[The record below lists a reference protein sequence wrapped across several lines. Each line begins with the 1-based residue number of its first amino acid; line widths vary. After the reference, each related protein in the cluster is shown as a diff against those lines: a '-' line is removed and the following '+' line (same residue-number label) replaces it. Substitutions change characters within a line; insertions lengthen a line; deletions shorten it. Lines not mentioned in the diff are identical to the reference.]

1 MSTELNAFLAWVLTD
16 NIVIQINMDP
26 DYLNKLPFRN
36 PGLIKA
42 IDSQGV
48 VKNFE
53 EGVQLITEGQEMR
66 YIPFVLNGS
75 IRVFASNDDKELL
88 LYHIHSN
95 ESCIMSLAVS
105 LKNEPAKIN
114 AVTEMPTL
122 LMLLPVQRVLEWLNE
137 FPEFNLVFY
146 NQFYKRYA
154 DLVDTLQQMVFNNLE
169 VRLLDYLRDQ
179 SSQASGGIVDLRH
192 RQMAADLGT
201 VREVITRTLKKLEKA
216 GHIRQSKAG
225 IEILD

>member
-1 MSTELNAFLAWVLTD
+1 
-16 NIVIQINMDP
+16 
-26 DYLNKLPFRN
+26 
-36 PGLIKA
+36 
-42 IDSQGV
+42 
-48 VKNFE
+48 
-53 EGVQLITEGQEMR
+53 
-66 YIPFVLNGS
+66 
-75 IRVFASNDDKELL
+75 
-88 LYHIHSN
+88 
-95 ESCIMSLAVS
+95 MSLAVS

-114 AVTEMPTL
+114 AVTELPTV

-169 VRLLDYLRDQ
+169 VRLLEYLRDQ
-179 SSQASGGIVDLRH
+179 ASMAAGGVVNMRH

-216 GHIRQSKAG
+216 GQIRQSKDG
-225 IEILD
+225 IEILVQK

>member
-1 MSTELNAFLAWVLTD
+1 METE
-16 NIVIQINMDP
+16 
-26 DYLNKLPFRN
+26 YLNKLPFRN
-36 PGLIKA
+36 PELIKA
-42 IDSQGV
+42 IDSHGV
-48 VKNFE
+48 VKSFE

-66 YIPFVLNGS
+66 YIPFVLEGS

-114 AVTEMPTL
+114 AITELPSV
-122 LMLLPVQRVLEWLNE
+122 LMLLPVQRVMEWLNE
-137 FPEFNLVFY
+137 FPEFNLIFY

-169 VRLLDYLRDQ
+169 VRLLDYLKD
-179 SSQASGGIVDLRH
+179 QASVTSAGLVDLRH
-192 RQMAADLGT
+192 REMAADLGT

-216 GHIRQSKAG
+216 GRIRQSKEG
-225 IEILD
+225 IEILVQK